1 MRSKSLERVG
11 NLNNLVP
18 SVLVLADREFDIRDL
33 VGKMAAAVQIPAS
46 TKGRSRMTAHEIELT
61 RKLAHSRIHVERVIS
76 MLCRKYTI
84 LNTDIPTG
92 LSAREGKKVTTIDN
106 IGTVSCACVSMCD
119 GII

>member
-1 MRSKSLERVG
+1 MVELVRSKSLKRVG

-61 RKLAHSRIHVERVIS
+61 RKLAHLRIHVERVIS
-76 MLCRKYTI
+76 MLCRKYT
-84 LNTDIPTG
+84 
-92 LSAREGKKVTTIDN
+92 
-106 IGTVSCACVSMCD
+106 M
-119 GII
+119 